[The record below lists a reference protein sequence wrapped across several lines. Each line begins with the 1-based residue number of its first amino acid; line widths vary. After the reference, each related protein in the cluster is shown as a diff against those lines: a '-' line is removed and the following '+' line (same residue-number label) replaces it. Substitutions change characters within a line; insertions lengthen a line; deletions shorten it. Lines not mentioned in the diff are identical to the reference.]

1 MKHNRVQV
9 APGQWVDVPRP
20 WMVMACCDCGLV
32 HLVRFRLRRRG
43 FNAYG
48 NDPVSIQMQ
57 AWRAEKATKQ
67 ERRRMMSEQKCPK
80 CGGPTEP
87 KLDRGLAEWVLKC
100 KNCGRE
106 ILRKTKAEREAD
118 A

>member
-1 MKHNRVQV
+1 MKHSRIQV
-9 APGQWVDVPRP
+9 KPGQWVDVPHR

-43 FNAYG
+43 FNAHG

-57 AWRAEKATKQ
+57 AWRANRATAQ
-67 ERRRMMSEQKCPK
+67 ERRRMQ
-80 CGGPTEP
+80 
-87 KLDRGLAEWVLKC
+87 
-100 KNCGRE
+100 
-106 ILRKTKAEREAD
+106 AEREAD